1 MELIENNLEQKN
13 NLKINNEI
21 KLENIEEKQ
30 NKFLESTLGKTINT
44 AVDIGLRAVL
54 PDIVEDGIID
64 IKNTMI
70 KEGFKEGINTGV
82 KSAINLGK
90 SAVGIVTGKF
100 ESVSQAYNAVK
111 SGGVLDTTSKVIDT
125 VIKSANKNGLLKD
138 GTAKLI
144 KKGKNVIK
152 ECVSDNI
159 EKTFMEQIDGA
170 EKIGKYISNW
180 NTYLQKKDLTGMS
193 REYKKIKDKLDN
205 LIPIEETL
213 KQARGIENIQIL
225 IKNKGNKLENITKEE
240 LELAKR
246 I

>member
-21 KLENIEEKQ
+21 KLDNIEEKQ

-90 SAVGIVTGKF
+90 SAVG
-100 ESVSQAYNAVK
+100 
-111 SGGVLDTTSKVIDT
+111 
-125 VIKSANKNGLLKD
+125 
-138 GTAKLI
+138 KLI

-180 NTYLQKKDLTGMS
+180 NTYLQKKDLTGMN

-205 LIPIEETL
+205 LMPIEETL

-240 LELAKR
+240 LELAKK

>member
-1 MELIENNLEQKN
+1 MELIENNLNN
-13 NLKINNEI
+13 NLKKNEEI
-21 KLENIEEKQ
+21 QIENIEEKQ

-64 IKNTMI
+64 IKNTML
-70 KEGFKEGINTGV
+70 KEGFKEGISSGV

-100 ESVSQAYNAVK
+100 ESVSEAYNAVK
-111 SGGVLDTTSKVIDT
+111 SGGIIDTTSKVIDN
-125 VIKSANKNGLLKD
+125 VIKSANKNGLIKD

-180 NTYLQKKDLTGMS
+180 NIYMQKNDLTGMS
-193 REYKKIKDKLDN
+193 REFKKIKNKLEN

-213 KQARGIENIQIL
+213 KQARQIENIQTL

-240 LELAKR
+240 IELAKR
-246 I
+246 L